1 MIELIGLFLFLTTY
15 LLFILFGASKEDKKT
30 LREEFSYVKKK
41 KIIPLFFLA
50 PMNTFKGV

>member
-30 LREEFSYVKKK
+30 LREEFSYVKSQS
-41 KIIPLFFLA
+41 P
-50 PMNTFKGV
+50 